1 MYLAGIPIRGQLV
14 VEIISLVDD
23 DDLATKLD
31 VALKRGVKAL
41 DLEIG
46 ERETI
51 LGVLDD
57 APEGLS
63 ELRAVL
69 LRERESRRR
78 AALFNGRT

>member
-31 VALKRGVKAL
+31 VALNRGVKAV

>member
-41 DLEIG
+41 ELQIG

-51 LGVLDD
+51 LGVL
-57 APEGLS
+57 
-63 ELRAVL
+63 
-69 LRERESRRR
+69 
-78 AALFNGRT
+78 